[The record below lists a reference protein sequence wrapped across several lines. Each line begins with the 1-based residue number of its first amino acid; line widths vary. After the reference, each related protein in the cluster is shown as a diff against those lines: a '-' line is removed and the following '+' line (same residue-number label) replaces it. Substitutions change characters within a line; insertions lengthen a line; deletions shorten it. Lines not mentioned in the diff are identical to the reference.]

1 VGQPLFLVE
10 CYTSPATAEC
20 AAQLLA
26 RLGASAGERAVTP
39 VSCIAVPADEMCLCL
54 VESDSAEFVQEA
66 LSRIAVGHE
75 RIIGAIQVSPVR
87 GVGA

>member
-1 VGQPLFLVE
+1 VGQPVFLVE

-26 RLGASAGERAVTP
+26 HLGASAGEGAVTP
-39 VSCIAVPADEMCLCL
+39 VSCIAVPADEMCLCV
-54 VESDSAEFVQEA
+54 VESDSAELVQEA

>member
-10 CYTSPATAEC
+10 CYTSPATAEG

-26 RLGASAGERAVTP
+26 QLGSSVEGAAVTP
-39 VSCIAVPADEMCLCL
+39 VSCIAVPADDMCLCL
-54 VESDSAEFVQEA
+54 VESDSAELVQEA

-75 RIIGAIQVSPVR
+75 RIVGAIQVSPVR
-87 GVGA
+87 GGGA

>member
-20 AAQLLA
+20 AAHLLA
-26 RLGASAGERAVTP
+26 RLGSRAGDAAVTP
-39 VSCIAVPADEMCLCL
+39 VSCIAVPADEMCFCL
-54 VESDSAEFVQEA
+54 VESDSAELVREA
-66 LSRIAVGHE
+66 LSQIALGHE
-75 RIIGAIQVSPVR
+75 RIVAAIQVSPVR

>member
-1 VGQPLFLVE
+1 M
-10 CYTSPATAEC
+10 
-20 AAQLLA
+20 
-26 RLGASAGERAVTP
+26 TP

-54 VESDSAEFVQEA
+54 VESDSAELVQEA

-75 RIIGAIQVSPVR
+75 RIIEAIQVSPVR